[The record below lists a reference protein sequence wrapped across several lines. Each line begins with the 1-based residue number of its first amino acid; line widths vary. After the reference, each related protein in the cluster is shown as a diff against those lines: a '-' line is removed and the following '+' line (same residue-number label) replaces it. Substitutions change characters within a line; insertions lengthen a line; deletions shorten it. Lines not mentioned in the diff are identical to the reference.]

1 MKNIIEILKAQLP
14 KNNNYILL
22 DDVKINTTKNTKF
35 LIIPFKP
42 LVEYSIKDVE
52 KIIGDI
58 NFVCQQNKINLKLF
72 GIQQTIN
79 ETIDI
84 EFIIL

>member
-14 KNNNYILL
+14 KNDKYILL
-22 DDVKINTTKNTKF
+22 DEIKINTTKNTKY
-35 LIIPFKP
+35 LIVPFKP
-42 LVEYSIKDVE
+42 LVEYDKNDID
-52 KIIGDI
+52 KIIKDI
-58 NFVCQQNKINLKLF
+58 NFVCLKNKINLKLF